1 MNEGKARE
9 AINRASKAEALLKN
23 ELLQEGFDYLETQFI
38 EAWRNSEVTDNESRE
53 RLYQLLKNLEALKG
67 YFNTVIEDGKMANAQ
82 LEQVKMQNNFNT
94 RKR

>member
-9 AINRASKAEALLKN
+9 AITRAAKAEALLRN

-38 EAWRNSEVTDNESRE
+38 DAWRNSEVTDND
-53 RLYQLLKNLEALKG
+53 LYQLLKNLEALKG

-82 LEQVKMQNNFNT
+82 LEQVKAQNNFNT

>member
-9 AINRASKAEALLKN
+9 AITRAAKAEALLRN
-23 ELLQEGFDYLETQFI
+23 ELLQEGFDYLEAQFI
-38 EAWRNSEVTDNESRE
+38 DAWRNSEVTDNESRE

-67 YFNTVIEDGKMANAQ
+67 YFNTVIEDGKMATAQ

>member
-9 AINRASKAEALLKN
+9 AITRAAKAEALLRN

-38 EAWRNSEVTDNESRE
+38 DAWRNSEVTDNDSRE

-82 LEQVKMQNNFNT
+82 LEQVKAQNNFNT

>member
-9 AINRASKAEALLKN
+9 AINRASKAEALLRN
-23 ELLQEGFDYLETQFI
+23 ELLQEGFDYLEAQFI
-38 EAWRNSEVTDNESRE
+38 DAWRNSEVTDNESRE

>member
-67 YFNTVIEDGKMANAQ
+67 YFNTVDGECTA
-82 LEQVKMQNNFNT
+82 
-94 RKR
+94 

>member
-9 AINRASKAEALLKN
+9 AITRAAKAEALLRN
-23 ELLQEGFDYLETQFI
+23 ELLQEGFDYLEAQFI
-38 EAWRNSEVTDNESRE
+38 DAWRNSEVTDNESRE

>member
-82 LEQVKMQNNFNT
+82 LEQVKVQNNFNT

>member
-9 AINRASKAEALLKN
+9 AVTRAAKAEALLRN
-23 ELLQEGFDYLETQFI
+23 ELLQEGFDYLEAQFI
-38 EAWRNSEVTDNESRE
+38 EAWRNSEVTDNDNRE

-67 YFNTVIEDGKMANAQ
+67 YFNNVIEDGKMANAQ
-82 LEQVKMQNNFNT
+82 LEQVKAQNSFNT

>member
-9 AINRASKAEALLKN
+9 AINRASKAEALLRN

-67 YFNTVIEDGKMANAQ
+67 YVNTVIEDGKMANAQ

>member
-9 AINRASKAEALLKN
+9 AVSRASKAEALLRN

>member
-38 EAWRNSEVTDNESRE
+38 EAWRNSEVTDSESRE

-82 LEQVKMQNNFNT
+82 LEQVKMQSNFNT